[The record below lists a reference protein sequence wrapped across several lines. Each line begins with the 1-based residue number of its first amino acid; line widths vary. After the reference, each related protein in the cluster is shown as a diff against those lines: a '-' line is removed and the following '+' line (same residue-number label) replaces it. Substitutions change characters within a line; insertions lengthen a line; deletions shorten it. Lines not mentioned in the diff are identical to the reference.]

1 MNLLKNSKHKTLTR
15 LKLMKK
21 IQQVVSVSLTYKHV
35 GAAMASVFLGWVIA
49 CLTGNKAFPKPPIPL
64 VPAVPP
70 DPDAPVDLTTRKARL
85 DAAIT
90 ARQGGGTLATAEQ
103 TAALQS
109 VFDGLDATA
118 FYCQT
123 TARYDL
129 PTFLTSGF
137 QPASKN
143 QSQSELDTPSVTG
156 VDNDKVGELDV
167 HLTPITNAVGYEVQ
181 TSTNGTDWT
190 TVKFSTQARTIALT
204 GLTTGTTVQVRARA
218 LGGSTGQS
226 QWSLPMACT
235 VH

>member
-1 MNLLKNSKHKTLTR
+1 MNLLKNSKHKTLNTFEI
-15 LKLMKK
+15 MKK
-21 IQQVVSVSLTYKHV
+21 IQQVVSVSLTYKRV
-35 GAAMASVFLGWVIA
+35 GAAMASVFLGWIIA
-49 CLTGNKAFPKPPIPL
+49 RLTGNTAFPKPPIPL
-64 VPAVPP
+64 VPPTPP

-103 TAALQS
+103 AAALQS

-123 TARYDL
+123 TARHDL

-143 QSQSELDTPSVTG
+143 TSQSELDTPTVTG
-156 VDNDKVGELDV
+156 ISNDKAGELDA
-167 HLTPITNAVGYEVQ
+167 HLTPIDNAVGYEVQ
-181 TSTNGTDWT
+181 TSLNGTDWT

-204 GLTTGTTVQVRARA
+204 GLTTGTVVQVRARA

-226 QWSLPMACT
+226 QWSLPMSCV

>member
-1 MNLLKNSKHKTLTR
+1 
-15 LKLMKK
+15 MKK
-21 IQQVVSVSLTYKHV
+21 IQQVVSVSLTYKRV
-35 GAAMASVFLGWVIA
+35 GAMMASVFLGWIIA

-90 ARQGGGTLATAEQ
+90 ACQGGGTLATSAKD
-103 TAALQS
+103 AALQ
-109 VFDGLDATA
+109 FALDGLDATA

-123 TARYDL
+123 TARRDL
-129 PTFLTSGF
+129 PMFLTSGF

-143 QSQSELDTPSVTG
+143 TSQSELDTPSVLG
-156 VDNDKVGELDV
+156 VDNDKAGELDV
-167 HLTPITNAVGYEVQ
+167 HLTPIANAVGFEVQ
-181 TSTNGTDWT
+181 LLIANVWT

-204 GLTTGTTVQVRARA
+204 DLTTGTTQQVRARA

-226 QWSLPMACT
+226 QWSLPVSCT